1 MNKPEPCQYRTI
13 IKTEYGLHR
22 TGNEMKNSI
31 VRAVPKSNGE
41 IVENCKID
49 NIHTH
54 INDRKLFLL
63 GTCTLID
70 GV

>member
-13 IKTEYGLHR
+13 IKTEYGLQR

-41 IVENCKID
+41 IVETYKID
-49 NIHTH
+49 NIYTH
-54 INDRKLFLL
+54 IYDR
-63 GTCTLID
+63 
-70 GV
+70 

>member
-22 TGNEMKNSI
+22 TGNEMKNGI

-41 IVENCKID
+41 IVETCKID
-49 NIHTH
+49 NIYTH
-54 INDRKLFLL
+54 IYDR
-63 GTCTLID
+63 
-70 GV
+70 